1 MAGTQQYATQRQ
13 GISDANLGFKR
24 GLYTAKMQED
34 ALARNT
40 AMDNAMRLQQARLGA
55 FGNIAGGALE
65 TGLSLFARN
74 GGVIPK
80 AEHGMKIPTN
90 KNNTVDMMKKYQMGG
105 NVLAQIMGGA
115 GGGMPPVQ
123 GPLPGEAS
131 HETNPMDIVDKNG
144 VKQGEAMGGEFIVNA
159 EQAEGMMS
167 GYESVRQLIDAGKQP
182 TQEEWM
188 AFYDSI
194 DEVLSQPQFDES
206 EGAPQMM
213 G

>member
-1 MAGTQQYATQRQ
+1 MFPSHDPKCKKGGEFPDFNKDGEITQADVLMGR
-13 GISDANLGFKR
+13 
-24 GLYTAKMQED
+24 
-34 ALARNT
+34 
-40 AMDNAMRLQQARLGA
+40 
-55 FGNIAGGALE
+55 
-65 TGLSLFARN
+65 
-74 GGVIPK
+74 GVIPK
-80 AEHGMKIPTN
+80 AEYGMKVPEN
-90 KNNTVDMMKKYQMGG
+90 KNYNMGGMMKKYQMGG

-115 GGGMPPVQ
+115 GGDMPPVQ

-144 VKQGEAMGGEFIVNA
+144 IKRGEAMGGEFVINA
-159 EQAEGMMS
+159 EQAEDMKS

-188 AFYDSI
+188 AFYNSI
-194 DEVLSQPQFDES
+194 DEVLSQPQFDDS